1 MLEEKI
7 MNDYKQ
13 AMKDKDG
20 VKSSILS
27 LVRAEM
33 MNAAIAKKKKQLD
46 DEDILSV
53 IRKQVKQHQD
63 SIEQFKKGSRQD
75 LVDKE
80 AKELEV
86 LKNYLPAQMPAAE
99 LNKIIEEAV
108 TSTAAVDMKD
118 MGKVMKEVS
127 AKAAGRADAK
137 TISELVKARLSPKPP
152 A

>member
-13 AMKDKDG
+13 AMKDKDTI
-20 VKSSILS
+20 KSSILS

-33 MNAAIAKKKKQLD
+33 INAAITKKKKQLD
-46 DEDILSV
+46 DEDAISV

-63 SIEQFKKGSRQD
+63 SIEQFKKGNRQD

-80 AKELEV
+80 QKELEI
-86 LKNYLPAQMPAAE
+86 LKGYLPAEIPAEE
-99 LNKIIEEAV
+99 LNKIIAEAIS
-108 TSTAAVDMKD
+108 STAASGMKD
-118 MGKVMKEVS
+118 MGRVIKEVS
-127 AKAAGRADAK
+127 SKVAGRADAK
-137 TISELVKARLSPKPP
+137 IVSGMVRAKLSQPP